1 MVTQARALAFPENIR
16 QCVRAAVWVKIAG
29 AATVAAAFDELAPA
43 QPAINHDVVSGER
56 SRSRTGTRTY
66 KLLPR
71 ASEKALFVATYLF
84 NAAYLLRKQSAGP
97 AGDRPFLPDII
108 AEGLVQ
114 SNQAQLGAS

>member
-84 NAAYLLRKQSAGP
+84 NAAYLLCKQSAGF
-97 AGDRPFLPDII
+97 GI
-108 AEGLVQ
+108 AAEFPLERV
-114 SNQAQLGAS
+114 